1 MSKNNN
7 EINSIEYVCAISVF
21 CSVLTMQD
29 RYHEVYDKLNIL
41 IYIIRMLLRVF
52 LIILNKNI
60 LILLF

>member
-1 MSKNNN
+1 MF
-7 EINSIEYVCAISVF
+7 VLF

-29 RYHEVYDKLNIL
+29 RYHEVYDKFNVP

-60 LILLF
+60 LIILF